1 MPVAVICDRYDVEA
15 QMCSEVGNAI
25 QANDHRKEL
34 ARLREHIEES
44 VKISMDNI
52 RILPIPDDVGCI
64 AYVEAWLRRRGG
76 WVLDT

>member
-15 QMCSEVGNAI
+15 QMCSEAGNAI

-52 RILPIPDDVGCI
+52 RILPIPDDVACI

-76 WVLDT
+76 WVLGT